1 MPCNAKQE
9 RKLLSK
15 IPNFI
20 IPPPG
25 YLSRKNN
32 KFLQIYVFFVQK
44 LAIEDL
50 LKLCYNLNMNERFL
64 PIGIQDFEDLRTRG
78 CIYVDKTDLIYKL
91 ATEGKPYFL
100 SRPRR
105 FGKSLLL
112 STMEAYFLGKK
123 ELFKG
128 LAIETLEKEWIE
140 YPVLKISFG
149 RGTYE
154 TKDKL
159 LSIIDAIL
167 NENENQFGIEKTS
180 DNPAVRFS
188 NLIKTVSNQTGKKV
202 VILIDEYDKPILD
215 ALYTEFEEQN
225 RLELR
230 SFYSPLKDSDK
241 YIRFLF
247 ITGIT
252 KVSHVNIFSG
262 LNQLND
268 ISLNQDFSTICGV
281 SETELENYFLPEI
294 QALAEKQGL
303 SVAET
308 KNKLAEMYDGYHF
321 AYESEGIYNPF
332 CLLKCFYEKM
342 FGSYWF
348 ESGTPSFLAEKLK
361 NKTLE
366 LEHLIN
372 GRIATENQFKNYD
385 PDSKNM
391 LAVVYQS
398 GYLTIKDFEKEM
410 RFYTLDFPNREVEQ
424 GFLDVLLQK
433 FVSVP
438 YDDVGLEINNLRI
451 ALKNCNIDKVLSI
464 IKAAIADLP
473 TVVKKNICENY
484 YESVTHLMF
493 RMTGM
498 RVVSELQ
505 SVAGRSDVVV
515 ATKDSVFIFELKMDK
530 GRSFEEVAEDAL
542 KQIDANGYSD
552 RFAVSGK
559 KMLKVGVVFSSEG
572 KGMVG
577 WKVK

>member
-1 MPCNAKQE
+1 MSETDPIIENPC
-9 RKLLSK
+9 
-15 IPNFI
+15 F
-20 IPPPG
+20 
-25 YLSRKNN
+25 
-32 KFLQIYVFFVQK
+32 
-44 LAIEDL
+44 
-50 LKLCYNLNMNERFL
+50 LCYNPNMNERFL

-78 CIYVDKTDLIYKL
+78 CIYVDKTHLIYKL

-149 RGTYE
+149 ADNYPDLESLKSALNLQLSDYE
-154 TKDKL
+154 KL
-159 LSIIDAIL
+159 YDIKVEDRRFAPRFTNIIK
-167 NENENQFGIEKTS
+167 GI
-180 DNPAVRFS
+180 V
-188 NLIKTVSNQTGKKV
+188 NQTGKKL

-225 RLELR
+225 RQELR

-252 KVSHVNIFSG
+252 KISHVNIFSG

-303 SVAET
+303 SVEET

-348 ESGTPSFLAEKLK
+348 ESGTPSFLV
-361 NKTLE
+361 KTLQNQPLE

-410 RFYTLDFPNREVEQ
+410 RFYTLDFPNREVEE

-473 TVVKKNICENY
+473 TVVKKNMCENY

-530 GRSFEEVAEDAL
+530 SRPFEEVAEDAL
-542 KQIDANGYSD
+542 KQIDANGYSE

-559 KMLKVGVVFSSEG
+559 KMYKIGVVFSSEG